1 MLLKD
6 NPLQNCNL
14 KFDSA
19 DEHGYKFS
27 GHLTV
32 WNSNDK
38 VNDTIRKGALKSA
51 EGKSFPLFVNHKHGD
66 IPVGSFVGKE
76 DDIGFFIEA
85 EINKDHHHGKSV
97 YTALKRGDIKG
108 LSQGFTMEEGDF
120 EEKADG
126 GKDIKN
132 LSLMEGSVVTFPC
145 EEKAQIT
152 AVKSDLE
159 QLTDLKDC
167 ENYLRDACGFSRSMA
182 RAFVSHVK
190 SFDVRDAHLDASEIS
205 KSNLAAI
212 NQLRDKL
219 K

>member
-6 NPLQNCNL
+6 NPLQNCQL
-14 KFDSA
+14 KFEAA
-19 DEHGYKFS
+19 DGYKFT
-27 GHLTV
+27 GYLTV
-32 WNSNDK
+32 FNSNDK
-38 VNDTIRKGALKSA
+38 VNDTIRKGAFKNA
-51 EGKSFPLFVNHKHGD
+51 EGKSFPLFVNHQHKE

-76 DDIGFFIEA
+76 DEYGYLIEA
-85 EINKDHHHGKSV
+85 EINKDHHLGKSV

-108 LSQGFTMEEGDF
+108 LSQGFTINEGDF

-182 RAFVSHVK
+182 TAFVSHVK
-190 SFDVRDAHLDASEIS
+190 AISARDAQSDGDEIS
-205 KSNLAAI
+205 KGILDAI
-212 NQLRDKL
+212 NHLKGKL